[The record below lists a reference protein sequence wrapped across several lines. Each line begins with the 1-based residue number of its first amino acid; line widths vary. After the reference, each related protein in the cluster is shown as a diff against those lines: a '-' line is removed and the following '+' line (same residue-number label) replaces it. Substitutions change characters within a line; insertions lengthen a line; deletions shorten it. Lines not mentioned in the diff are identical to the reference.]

1 MTLKSRML
9 KFLQHNLFDPSPYRT
24 KSTFV
29 QLFVKFLK
37 YFSHALSERKFHT
50 CWSHSSIA
58 NCVSHDA
65 SFWLNENSVM
75 KLHNEG
81 RVYIPLYLFLTR
93 VAQKPLTAPPH
104 KHKAL
109 FRLDCLH
116 HVANEAFCF
125 DELLSSSS
133 VNTDICVI
141 NDLLHFTPSSEREK
155 PPALH
160 QSENE
165 N

>member
-1 MTLKSRML
+1 
-9 KFLQHNLFDPSPYRT
+9 
-24 KSTFV
+24 
-29 QLFVKFLK
+29 
-37 YFSHALSERKFHT
+37 
-50 CWSHSSIA
+50 
-58 NCVSHDA
+58 
-65 SFWLNENSVM
+65 M
-75 KLHNEG
+75 KLYNEG

-93 VAQKPLTAPPH
+93 VAQKSLTAQPH

>member
-75 KLHNEG
+75 KLYNEG

-116 HVANEAFCF
+116 HVANKAFCF

-141 NDLLHFTPSSEREK
+141 NDILHFTPSS
-155 PPALH
+155 
-160 QSENE
+160 
-165 N
+165 